1 MVKLTSRFIAI
12 FLGIFATYA
21 GALAPS
27 DRVSNFRLF
36 DHMGGS
42 HELHYFSDK
51 KAVVL
56 LTQDLSCAAS
66 SAVAADVST
75 RITEYGEA
83 VEYFVLDST
92 SDRATL
98 AVAMTDQNA
107 RVLIDDAQLVGR
119 TFDLNRS
126 AEALVIDPTNWT
138 LAYRG
143 DAGEGLTAALSAL
156 VDGTEIERSQTE
168 ANGCNIS
175 YAKTDGH
182 AISYAETIAPILAE
196 NCVSCHRPG
205 GIGPWAMNDY
215 NMVRGFSLMM
225 REVLLTKRMPPWHA
239 DPTVGHWANDRSIG
253 REDLQ
258 TLVSWI
264 DAGAP
269 RGDGED
275 PLKQYVSHKP
285 VWGALGEPDLII
297 DIPPTDVPATGVV
310 DYQYKYVQNPLDKD
324 VWVRASQIVP
334 GDRTVLHHV
343 ITRFGEMATEGPR
356 AGRLKRRSSIGG
368 GLAGYVPGAEA
379 RPLPEGTGTLLP
391 AGATIEFQ
399 MHYTTSGA
407 ETIDHSRIGI
417 YFHEAEPEHKIE
429 GMILAN
435 GRIKIPPHANNHAEQ
450 AVREFEDD
458 VLVYSIL
465 PHSHYRGK
473 AAKFVAEYPDGSSEV
488 LLNVPNYD
496 FNWQTT
502 YLLEEPKFMPAGT
515 RIIYTNWWD
524 NSAQNPAN
532 PNPNREVTWGQ
543 QSFDEMIFGAISY
556 RKIERQDGESFAGS
570 DSAGSE

>member
-1 MVKLTSRFIAI
+1 MYRFISLLASSMS
-12 FLGIFATYA
+12 LLVASFAV
-21 GALAPS
+21 ALAPNGHVG
-27 DRVSNFRLF
+27 DFRLF
-36 DHMGGS
+36 DHSGGS
-42 HELHYFSDK
+42 HYLHYFTDK

-56 LTQDLSCAAS
+56 LVQDLSCAAS
-66 SAVAADVST
+66 TEALASAHETVASHGDDVEFFVINSTSTRSDVS
-75 RITEYGEA
+75 
-83 VEYFVLDST
+83 S
-92 SDRATL
+92 
-98 AVAMTDQNA
+98 AMVDDDV

-119 TFDLNRS
+119 TFDLNR
-126 AEALVIDPTNWT
+126 AGEALVVDPKSWT

-143 DAGEGLTAALSAL
+143 DAADGLSGALEAVVAGESVKDAQKTPQGCEIAYAPAA
-156 VDGTEIERSQTE
+156 
-168 ANGCNIS
+168 
-175 YAKTDGH
+175 GH
-182 AISYAETIAPILAE
+182 EISYAETIAPILAE

-205 GIGPWAMNDY
+205 GIGPWAMTDY

-225 REVLLTKRMPPWHA
+225 REVLMTKRMPPWHA
-239 DPTVGHWANDRSIG
+239 DPTVGHWANDRSIA
-253 REDLQ
+253 RSDLQ

-275 PLKQYVSHKP
+275 PLAQYATHKP
-285 VWGALGEPDLII
+285 TWGALGEPDLII
-297 DIPPTDVPATGVV
+297 DIPPSDVPATGVV
-310 DYQYKYVQNPLDKD
+310 DYKYKYVDNPLDKD

-343 ITRFGEMATEGPR
+343 ITRFGEKATSGPR
-356 AGRLKRRSSIGG
+356 AGRLKQRSSIGG

-407 ETIDHSRIGI
+407 PTTDHSRIGI
-417 YFHEAEPEHKIE
+417 YFHEEEPEHKINA
-429 GMILAN
+429 MILAN
-435 GRIKIPPHANNHAEQ
+435 GQIKIPPHESNHAEQ

-458 VLVYSIL
+458 VLVYSLL

-473 AAKFVAEYPDGSSEV
+473 AAKFVAHYPDGNTEL

-515 RIIYTNWWD
+515 KIVYTNWWD

-532 PNPNREVTWGQ
+532 PNPDREVRWGR

-556 RKIERQDGESFAGS
+556 RKVQAAEGESI
-570 DSAGSE
+570 AGSE

>member
-1 MVKLTSRFIAI
+1 MVRFHALALT
-12 FLGIFATYA
+12 FLSLFTVQAS
-21 GALAPS
+21 ALAPNAHVG
-27 DRVSNFRLF
+27 DFRLF
-36 DHMGGS
+36 DHSGGS
-42 HELHYFSDK
+42 HHLHYFSDK

-56 LTQDLSCAAS
+56 LVQDLSCNAS
-66 SAVAADVST
+66 EGALKTAHSAIASHGD
-75 RITEYGEA
+75 E
-83 VEYFVLDST
+83 VEFFVLDST
-92 SDRATL
+92 STREDVSA
-98 AVAMTDQNA
+98 AMGDQNV

-119 TFDLNRS
+119 TFGLNR
-126 AEALVIDPTNWT
+126 AGEALVVDPSNWT

-143 DAGEGLTAALSAL
+143 DASDGLSQALAQVVEGQSVSTEATEAPGCDIAYAP
-156 VDGTEIERSQTE
+156 VDGHD
-168 ANGCNIS
+168 IS
-175 YAKTDGH
+175 YTD
-182 AISYAETIAPILAE
+182 TIAPILAD
-196 NCVSCHRPG
+196 NCVNCHRPG
-205 GIGPWAMNDY
+205 GIGPWAMTDY
-215 NMVRGFSLMM
+215 NMVRGFSLMI
-225 REVLLTKRMPPWHA
+225 REVLMTKRMPPWHA
-239 DPTVGHWANDRSIG
+239 DPTVGHWANDRSIN
-253 REDLQ
+253 REELQ

-269 RGDGED
+269 LGKGGEGAD
-275 PLKQYVSHKP
+275 PLTQFATHKP
-285 VWGALGEPDLII
+285 TWGALGEPDLII
-297 DIPPTDVPATGVV
+297 DIPPTDVPSTGVV
-310 DYQYKYVQNPLDKD
+310 DYQYKYVANPLDRD

-379 RPLPEGTGTLLP
+379 RPLPDGTGTLLP

-407 ETIDHSRIGI
+407 ATTDHSRIGI
-417 YFHEAEPEHKIE
+417 YLHDAEPEHKINS
-429 GMILAN
+429 MILAN

-450 AVREFEDD
+450 AIREFEDD

-473 AAKFVAEYPDGSSEV
+473 AAKFVAQYPDGTSEL

-502 YLLEEPKFMPAGT
+502 YLLREPKFMPAGT
-515 RIIYTNWWD
+515 KIVYTNWWD

-532 PNPNREVTWGQ
+532 PNPDREVGWGQ
-543 QSFDEMIFGAISY
+543 QSFDEMIFGAVSY
-556 RKIERQDGESFAGS
+556 RKVTAVEGESL
-570 DSAGSE
+570 AGSE